1 MNVYDTANRL
11 ARELRMSNEYLE
23 YKRLKEQVEQNPDV
37 KAKIQEFEK
46 KRYEVQLE
54 AIKGEE
60 QEKTKLEEMQKIYA
74 ELMENELA
82 RSYFDIEL
90 KFNVLL
96 TDVNKIIA
104 EAVQDVL

>member
-60 QEKTKLEEMQKIYA
+60 QYRKI
-74 ELMENELA
+74 E
-82 RSYFDIEL
+82 R
-90 KFNVLL
+90 
-96 TDVNKIIA
+96 KIICEEYMEDNSGGLLDYKLFCFGGKVKIRRNA
-104 EAVQDVL
+104 KNICRTYGK